1 MKLDDIL
8 EIKAKEYYDKSESII
23 KNRRASQV
31 KYDELMPKKH
41 ACETLLNVLVGKI
54 DSSFKLNI
62 DSVCSLLLE
71 YGYGNIKNN
80 LNNIIV
86 TLNAIKNGLP
96 VELTHEQKNELNT
109 YISNLKNL
117 IEQMNVKMNEYKIII
132 NSGKNEYDVLAEKY
146 LSIECLIEK
155 IKDPDNLDLLDENDF
170 QIVYDIVSSSD
181 DLSFNTRS
189 QMLIQFK
196 EYNEKRAN
204 KETKEGKIIPFEDI
218 VKFFKDNGLSEGF
231 IKNSKKHKNEIE
243 KKINLTNALE
253 IIEYLKSV
261 KIKSLSLMDYFS
273 NPTLLTL
280 LVYGNKETI
289 MQRYEQLSMD
299 GKLYQIFFDTS
310 SVWMKTLNKGESKTN
325 RKSSTHTPGSADV
338 GTLKYDSQIISY
350 DDMIENERFLKSK
363 GFPVSL
369 NESINYKILKTNPN
383 KLKSNY
389 EIYRKYGF
397 FEVAKKTPLS
407 MLGACRLLE
416 RCDLCVELGILNGV
430 DTNEREC
437 NLIKYSPTRLVNSPK
452 GFFQYLAKLKLNSR
466 PHEYYGII
474 CSNKDSFAFNTI
486 TSQMQLQ
493 GLGTSCNDEKIEEF
507 EHNNF
512 VDVKEE
518 IPNYYKYESLVSAIN
533 TDSYDK
539 NVLSLPLIDKL
550 ETENK
555 KNEFVYKFG
564 EQIISRQKVLR
575 ISSVLNKCLKEFNE
589 EMLFFAI
596 TKGSY
601 INEEVLSKIK
611 SDISYSFEGG
621 VTHGLS

>member
-1 MKLDDIL
+1 
-8 EIKAKEYYDKSESII
+8 
-23 KNRRASQV
+23 
-31 KYDELMPKKH
+31 
-41 ACETLLNVLVGKI
+41 
-54 DSSFKLNI
+54 
-62 DSVCSLLLE
+62 
-71 YGYGNIKNN
+71 
-80 LNNIIV
+80 
-86 TLNAIKNGLP
+86 
-96 VELTHEQKNELNT
+96 
-109 YISNLKNL
+109 
-117 IEQMNVKMNEYKIII
+117 
-132 NSGKNEYDVLAEKY
+132 
-146 LSIECLIEK
+146 
-155 IKDPDNLDLLDENDF
+155 
-170 QIVYDIVSSSD
+170 
-181 DLSFNTRS
+181 
-189 QMLIQFK
+189 
-196 EYNEKRAN
+196 
-204 KETKEGKIIPFEDI
+204 
-218 VKFFKDNGLSEGF
+218 
-231 IKNSKKHKNEIE
+231 
-243 KKINLTNALE
+243 
-253 IIEYLKSV
+253 
-261 KIKSLSLMDYFS
+261 
-273 NPTLLTL
+273 
-280 LVYGNKETI
+280 
-289 MQRYEQLSMD
+289 MD

-430 DTNEREC
+430 DANEREC

-539 NVLSLPLIDKL
+539 DVLSLPLIDKL

-601 INEEVLSKIK
+601 INLDEEDVHELIIHEDRIINILNYLKSIGITNLKEIIRCRTELFYISSSIIK
-611 SDISYSFEGG
+611 RAFASCNEKNIIKLINEDVSNFDLINI
-621 VTHGLS
+621 

>member
-41 ACETLLNVLVGKI
+41 ACETLLNVLLGKI

-109 YISNLKNL
+109 
-117 IEQMNVKMNEYKIII
+117 YKIII

-261 KIKSLSLMDYFS
+261 KIKSLSLIDYFS

-397 FEVAKKTPLS
+397 FEVAKKTPPS

-493 GLGTSCNDEKIEEF
+493 GLGTSCNDEKIE
-507 EHNNF
+507 
-512 VDVKEE
+512 
-518 IPNYYKYESLVSAIN
+518 
-533 TDSYDK
+533 
-539 NVLSLPLIDKL
+539 
-550 ETENK
+550 
-555 KNEFVYKFG
+555 
-564 EQIISRQKVLR
+564 
-575 ISSVLNKCLKEFNE
+575 
-589 EMLFFAI
+589 
-596 TKGSY
+596 
-601 INEEVLSKIK
+601 
-611 SDISYSFEGG
+611 
-621 VTHGLS
+621 

>member
-41 ACETLLNVLVGKI
+41 ACETLLNVLLGKI
-54 DSSFKLNI
+54 DSSFRLNI

-96 VELTHEQKNELNT
+96 VELTHEQKNELST

-310 SVWMKTLNKGESKTN
+310 SVWMKTLNKGESRTN

-493 GLGTSCNDEKIEEF
+493 GLGISCDDEKIEEF

-539 NVLSLPLIDKL
+539 DVLSLPLIDKL

-611 SDISYSFEGG
+611 NDISYSFEGG

>member
-8 EIKAKEYYDKSESII
+8 EIKTKEYYDKSESII
-23 KNRRASQV
+23 KNKRASQI
-31 KYDELMPKKH
+31 KYDELKPKKH
-41 ACETLLNVLVGKI
+41 ACETLLNILLGEN
-54 DSSFKLNI
+54 DSSYRFNI

-71 YGYGNIKNN
+71 YGYGDIKNN
-80 LNNIIV
+80 LNNIVV
-86 TLNAIKNGLP
+86 TLNAIKSGLP
-96 VELTHEQKNELNT
+96 VELTHEQSTELNT
-109 YISNLKNL
+109 YISNLKTL
-117 IEQMNVKMNEYKIII
+117 IEQMNIKMNEYKEII
-132 NSGKNEYDVLAEKY
+132 NSGTEEYDVLADKY

-155 IKDPDNLDLLDENDF
+155 IKDPDNLEILDENDF
-170 QIVYDIVSSSD
+170 QIVYDIVSNSG

-204 KETKEGKIIPFEDI
+204 KETKEGKTIPFEDI
-218 VKFFKDNGLSEGF
+218 VKFFKDNGLSEGL
-231 IKNSKKHKNEIE
+231 IRNSKKHKNEIE

-261 KIKSLSLMDYFS
+261 KIKSLSLIDYFS

-299 GKLYQIFFDTS
+299 GKLYQVFFDTS

-325 RKSSTHTPGSADV
+325 RKSTAHTPGRADV

-369 NESINYKILKTNPN
+369 NESVNYKILKTNPN
-383 KLKSNY
+383 KLKNNY

-397 FEVAKKTPLS
+397 FEVAKKSPIS
-407 MLGACRLLE
+407 MLSACRLLE

-430 DTNEREC
+430 DANERES

-474 CSNKDSFAFNTI
+474 CANKDSFAFNTI

-493 GLGTSCNDEKIEEF
+493 GLGISCDDEKIVKF
-507 EHNNF
+507 EHDNF

-518 IPNYYKYESLVSAIN
+518 IPNYYKYESLVSSIN
-533 TDSYDK
+533 TNSYDK
-539 NVLSLPLIDKL
+539 NILSLPLIDKL

-575 ISSVLNKCLKEFNE
+575 ISSTLNKYLKEFNE

-596 TKGSY
+596 TRGSY

>member
-23 KNRRASQV
+23 KNRRTSQV

-41 ACETLLNVLVGKI
+41 ACETLLNVLLGEN
-54 DSSFKLNI
+54 DSSFRFDI

-71 YGYGNIKNN
+71 YGYGNIKNS
-80 LNNIIV
+80 
-86 TLNAIKNGLP
+86 LP

-109 YISNLKNL
+109 YISNLKKI

-132 NSGKNEYDVLAEKY
+132 NSGKNEYDALAEKY

-170 QIVYDIVSSSD
+170 QIVYDIVSNSD

-204 KETKEGKIIPFEDI
+204 KEAKDEKIIPFEDI

-231 IKNSKKHKNEIE
+231 IRNSRKHKNEIE

-261 KIKSLSLMDYFS
+261 KIKSLSLIDYFS
-273 NPTLLTL
+273 NPALLTL

-325 RKSSTHTPGSADV
+325 RKPTTHTPGSADV

-430 DTNEREC
+430 GANEREC

-452 GFFQYLAKLKLNSR
+452 GFF
-466 PHEYYGII
+466 
-474 CSNKDSFAFNTI
+474 
-486 TSQMQLQ
+486 QMQLQ

-539 NVLSLPLIDKL
+539 DVLSLPLIDKL

-611 SDISYSFEGG
+611 NDISYSFVGG